1 MGSVKS
7 DLDETLSDF
16 FQIFQILMWYQPYGL
31 KSTNKGV
38 NEETKILKKCLIFMK
53 NILSWR
59 IFSQEFDGINQK
71 SPNPQLRT

>member
-16 FQIFQILMWYQPYGL
+16 FPKNQILMWYQPYGL

-38 NEETKILKKCLIFMK
+38 NEEA
-53 NILSWR
+53 
-59 IFSQEFDGINQK
+59 K
-71 SPNPQLRT
+71 SK

>member
-16 FQIFQILMWYQPYGL
+16 FQNFQILMWYQPYGL

-38 NEETKILKKCLIFMK
+38 NEENKIQIKTKF
-53 NILSWR
+53 
-59 IFSQEFDGINQK
+59 
-71 SPNPQLRT
+71 

>member
-16 FQIFQILMWYQPYGL
+16 FQKIKILMWYQPYGL

-38 NEETKILKKCLIFMK
+38 NQGKQIKIKT
-53 NILSWR
+53 
-59 IFSQEFDGINQK
+59 EFQ
-71 SPNPQLRT
+71 